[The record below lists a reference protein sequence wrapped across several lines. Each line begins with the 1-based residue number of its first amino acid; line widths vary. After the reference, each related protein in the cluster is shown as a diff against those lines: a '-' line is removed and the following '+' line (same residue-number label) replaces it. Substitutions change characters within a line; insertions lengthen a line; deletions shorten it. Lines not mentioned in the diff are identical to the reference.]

1 MFPSKVNVGSDFGY
15 IAYVDN
21 VAQGNTFSSRSFNYF
36 SENIYEASALIIGC
50 ENDGPGALDSVI
62 ITPAGHI
69 VLDPSGGV
77 TYITGNVGIGT
88 TTPAHALDI
97 SGNGRITGNVGI
109 GISPTAK
116 LHTLL
121 NCASTVGEYWNNN
134 WAVFGSLGGAT
145 SAGIGIG
152 YSSTANSGRGC
163 SYISSLSPYG
173 ADGWKKL
180 QFDANSF
187 VFNCNHPNAA
197 AIGVGVGI
205 NTSSPAYTLD
215 VSGNLNANTINENG
229 TALSTKYA
237 VINGTPTF
245 TTVTAQSFNATSD
258 YRIKEI
264 IEPLNANYTID
275 NLTPIHYKN
284 KLTDKED
291 IGFLAHDVQEFYP
304 FLVSGNKD
312 EMNENGEPKYQSINY
327 NGLIGLLVNEIQ
339 ILKKEIKEIKE
350 KTGL

>member
-1 MFPSKVNVGSDFGY
+1 MTSPLY
-15 IAYVDN
+15 
-21 VAQGNTFSSRSFNYF
+21 
-36 SENIYEASALIIGC
+36 
-50 ENDGPGALDSVI
+50 PLDV
-62 ITPAGHI
+62 
-69 VLDPSGGV
+69 
-77 TYITGNVGIGT
+77 
-88 TTPAHALDI
+88 
-97 SGNGRITGNVGI
+97 SGNGRITGYTIIDNGSTNTSRLILGPSQSSTDNDYCSVIENLSNRSSNSSSILNFYTHGNASNSAIPTLAMTIDSSQNVGI

-121 NCASTVGEYWNNN
+121 NGDSRVGEYWNNN
-134 WAVFGSLGGAT
+134 WAVFGLSGGAT

-152 YSSTANSGRGC
+152 YSSINNSG
-163 SYISSLSPYG
+163 YISSLLPHG
-173 ADGWKKL
+173 VDGWKKL

-187 VFNCNHPNAA
+187 VFNCQTNTGGTGA
-197 AIGVGVGI
+197 VGI

-229 TALSTKYA
+229 TTLSSKYA
-237 VINGTPTF
+237 LLNSNPTF
-245 TTVTAQSFNATSD
+245 TGTVTAPSFNATSD

-304 FLVSGNKD
+304 FLVSGTKD